1 MRRGP
6 VLYARSRHESGGEAM
21 ANTGTAIWRCHVAA
35 VLLAGW
41 LLASESFAQ
50 PVGGVQQVGIPSGEM
65 DFVAAAQQSSQ
76 WCWAAAIQMV
86 LGYHGVAITQQQIV
100 VRTYG
105 MDWWGNLPDW
115 GGSIEAITA
124 NLNNWSIDNY
134 GQQYAVAATLNWG
147 APPPNVLINELW
159 NRRPMIIGYRS
170 GPNSGHAVVV
180 TAATYSNTV
189 YGTVIH
195 SIVVRDPWPSAANV
209 YARGRIE
216 YDGAS
221 LAQLV
226 TAHWFIAVTRYRP
239 PLGQSWQNEGAELA
253 LRPTSSR
260 FNHFRR
266 PMHYPVRGNENPSV
280 WTLLKPKS
288 AHHLGRLPHSF
299 AAR

>member
-1 MRRGP
+1 MVRTGK
-6 VLYARSRHESGGEAM
+6 ATSRC
-21 ANTGTAIWRCHVAA
+21 RVAA
-35 VLLAGW
+35 VLLAVW

-100 VRTYG
+100 ARTYG

-115 GGSIEAITA
+115 AGSIEAITA

-180 TAATYSNTV
+180 TAATYLNTV
-189 YGTVIH
+189 YGTMIR
-195 SIVVRDPWPSAANV
+195 SIVVRDPWPSPANI

-221 LAQLV
+221 LAQSV
-226 TAHWFIAVTRYRP
+226 TAHWFISVARYRP
-239 PLGQSWQNEGAELA
+239 PLGQLRPDKGATLA

-260 FNHFRR
+260 VNHFGR
-266 PMHYPVRGNENPSV
+266 PMHDPVRGNESVSV
-280 WTLLKPKS
+280 WTSPKPKS
-288 AHHLGRLPHSF
+288 ARYLGHFPLPQSF
-299 AAR
+299 ASR